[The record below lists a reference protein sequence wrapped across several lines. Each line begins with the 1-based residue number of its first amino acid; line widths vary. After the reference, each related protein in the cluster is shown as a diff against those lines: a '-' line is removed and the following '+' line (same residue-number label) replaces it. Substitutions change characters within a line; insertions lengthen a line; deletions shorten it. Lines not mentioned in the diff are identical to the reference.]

1 MITRR
6 TILQLA
12 GAALAVGSAPL
23 RAATAV
29 IATPAQAALGK
40 SDLVYI
46 TPLKNG
52 GAESTCHAEVWFAF
66 DGASV
71 FVVTS
76 SKAWRARA
84 IASGLNQAR
93 LWVGEYGEWKGA
105 KDAYREAPEL
115 LTTAVL
121 IDDLPTQSRALEI
134 FGEKYR
140 LEWLVWGPRFRN
152 GLKDGSRVM
161 LQYTPTG
168 GALS

>member
-1 MITRR
+1 M
-6 TILQLA
+6 
-12 GAALAVGSAPL
+12 

-29 IATPAQAALGK
+29 MASPAQEALGK

-84 IASGLNQAR
+84 VTLGLDQAR
-93 LWVGEYGEWKGA
+93 LWVGEYGEWKDA
-105 KDAYREAPEL
+105 KEAYRKAPDL
-115 LTTAVL
+115 LATAAL
-121 IDDLPTQSRALEI
+121 IEDPQTQSRALEL
-134 FGEKYR
+134 FGQKYHV
-140 LEWLVWGPRFRN
+140 EWLVWGPRFHN

-161 LQYTPTG
+161 LQYTPTR
-168 GALS
+168 ALS

>member
-12 GAALAVGSAPL
+12 GAALAAGSVPM
-23 RAATAV
+23 RAATPVTAS
-29 IATPAQAALGK
+29 PAQDALGK

-46 TPLKNG
+46 TPLKSG
-52 GAESTCHAEVWFAF
+52 GAESACHAEVWFAF

-84 IASGLNQAR
+84 VTLGLNQAR
-93 LWVGEYGEWKGA
+93 LWVGEYGEWKDA
-105 KDAYREAPEL
+105 EEAYRKAPEL
-115 LTTAVL
+115 LATAAL
-121 IDDLPTQSRALEI
+121 IEDPQAQTRALDL

-168 GALS
+168 ALS